1 MALGALANRVA
12 VQLFKRL
19 PWLGDVWARRRAFVE
34 STSVPWTPLRRPV
47 RECTVALV
55 TTAGVH
61 LASDP
66 PFDMQDPDGDPSL
79 RVIPVEAPR
88 NAVRITHKYYDH
100 SAADPIGAHGHGLG
114 ASIDF
119 RPAVAN
125 TTVVPERLRLWS
137 YTSIELN
144 TSTNVPEW
152 NNQRVTIM
160 GEDDAV
166 MTENGFQFVRPRQT
180 EFYLIK

>member
-100 SAADPIGAHGHGLG
+100 SAADRDLNVVLPIDRLRELAAAGRVGGVAPRIYSLMGHIDGAHVRTLIERTAPEVARRLCEDG
-114 ASIDF
+114 AHAAVLT
-119 RPAVAN
+119 PA
-125 TTVVPERLRLWS
+125 
-137 YTSIELN
+137 
-144 TSTNVPEW
+144 
-152 NNQRVTIM
+152 
-160 GEDDAV
+160 
-166 MTENGFQFVRPRQT
+166 
-180 EFYLIK
+180 